1 MRRFD
6 IVLYVLLLSIV
17 LAVYIRTTNNGNAP
31 EPLPDHAQ
39 QDGPMLPMPSIY
51 DEQILVPVEAPRN
64 GIGTAFAVNRNGDWL
79 TARHV
84 VDGCSQVSILV
95 APGHYIPVARD
106 SVIISENSDLAL
118 LRTGRSPEA
127 TALGLDLPLRIGT
140 PGYHVGYPGGGP
152 GEVATR
158 LLARSRLVTRGLRH
172 GEEPVLAWAE
182 VGRTQNLTGPLA
194 GLSGAPVFDPE
205 GRVRGVVVAESPRR
219 GRIYTAA
226 PSSIAEFLAETGTA
240 PEDGRAG
247 PISLIDYGARADAAR
262 NSLQVVKVACD
273 VT

>member
-6 IVLYVLLLSIV
+6 IVLYVLVLCIV
-17 LAVYIRTTNNGNAP
+17 LAVYIRTTNTGSAP
-31 EPLPDHAQ
+31 EPLPDHEV
-39 QDGPMLPMPSIY
+39 QDGPMLPLPSIY
-51 DEQILVPVEAPRN
+51 DEQILISVDAPRN
-64 GIGTAFAVNRNGDWL
+64 GIGTAFAINREGDWL

-84 VDGCSQVSILV
+84 VEGCREVYLLV
-95 APGHYIPVARD
+95 APGRYIPIAPD
-106 SVIISENSDLAL
+106 AVITSQGSDLAL

-127 TALGLDLPLRIGT
+127 SPMGLDLPLRVGT

-158 LLARSRLVTRGLRH
+158 LLARSRLVTRGLRE

-194 GLSGAPVFDPE
+194 GLSGAPVFDRD

-226 PSSIAEFLAETGTA
+226 PSSITDFLAEAGIEPEGGT
-240 PEDGRAG
+240 PS
-247 PISLIDYGARADAAR
+247 PITLNDYGARADAAR
-262 NSLQVVKVACD
+262 NSLQVVKVACE
-273 VT
+273 VS